1 MSFGICNR
9 ENEVASALRTGH
21 WPEACTDELRSH
33 VDACNACSQRVLLTQ
48 AFHRER
54 AAASAQPRL
63 ESPGALWWRA
73 QLRRR
78 NAAIERISRPILGA
92 QVFAVAVAV
101 IAAVAFLVSQA
112 RQSTGWLAWIAD
124 TPRALHLEALLPA
137 SMQNATGAALMCVA
151 LLAVV
156 ALIGGFAAYASSDK
170 H

>member
-9 ENEVASALRTGH
+9 EKEVAEALHAGH
-21 WPEACTDELRSH
+21 WPHASAEELRAH

-78 NAAIERISRPILGA
+78 NAAIERINRPILGA

-101 IAAVAFLVSQA
+101 IAAIAFLVSQA
-112 RQSTGWLAWIAD
+112 RQSASWLAWIAE
-124 TPRALHLEALLPA
+124 TPRALHLEALLPS
-137 SMQNATGAALMCVA
+137 SMQNPTGAALMFAA
-151 LLAVV
+151 LLAAV

>member
-1 MSFGICNR
+1 MRFGICNR
-9 ENEVASALRTGH
+9 EREVAEAVRAGH
-21 WPEACTDELRSH
+21 WPEGCAEELRAH
-33 VDACNACSQRVLLTQ
+33 VAECKSCSERVLLAQ
-48 AFHRER
+48 AFGAER
-54 AAASAQPRL
+54 AVASARPRL

-101 IAAVAFLVSQA
+101 IAAVVFLASEA
-112 RQSTGWLAWIAD
+112 RSGLGWFAWIAGA
-124 TPRALHLEALLPA
+124 PRALHLQALVPA
-137 SMQNATGAALMCVA
+137 SMQNATGGALLAAG

-156 ALIGGFAAYASSDK
+156 AIAGGFAAYASSDK